1 MNVTILISD
10 LKPGNLYFKEV
21 RRSNATSNYF
31 IVKVK
36 EVQFDTEKKQIT
48 ISYSSLVNYSLFH
61 EVFEFQKNIILSSMD
76 YKFFKDYIQ
85 TKNLFEIY
93 YFYNFDEKWFLKN
106 KEKILSKLPKGFHTE
121 TLPTFFKKLK

>member
-36 EVQFDTEKKQIT
+36 EVQFDTEKK
-48 ISYSSLVNYSLFH
+48 
-61 EVFEFQKNIILSSMD
+61 
-76 YKFFKDYIQ
+76 
-85 TKNLFEIY
+85 
-93 YFYNFDEKWFLKN
+93 N
-106 KEKILSKLPKGFHTE
+106 K
-121 TLPTFFKKLK
+121 